1 MSGDEWRPPRHHL
14 RIERT
19 GLPLRGNP
27 LNDLNQDLLSDN
39 RRVQGARIFAAT
51 PPDFTPRAH
60 CRAGNTQ
67 NDTKVA
73 GNIND
78 DPRNDCWKNKHTD
91 AATEEWGRIKGR
103 FPVVPPLMEIAV
115 DPSTGERAASTD
127 APLPPGHGQSFETV
141 ESEQSRQLD

>member
-1 MSGDEWRPPRHHL
+1 MSDDEWRPPRHCL
-14 RIERT
+14 RRERT
-19 GLPLRGNP
+19 GLPLGGNP

-91 AATEEWGRIKGR
+91 AATEEWGRIKGT
-103 FPVVPPLMEIAV
+103 FPVVPPLMEIV
-115 DPSTGERAASTD
+115 KIKNSVCDLFVSKLEASRGNWKDKTE
-127 APLPPGHGQSFETV
+127 F
-141 ESEQSRQLD
+141 LDQI